1 MSERTKNLI
10 KGIVGIFVYFFFN
23 FATYDILKLIGIDG
37 SKLSD
42 AQVVLV
48 STIFSLIIVI
58 FLILISRKKFIQN
71 IKDFLKNNISYFK
84 RNAKYWLWSLAIM
97 FVSNLFI
104 SLIFNTITSANDQA
118 VRTLFDSFPIYIFFS
133 AVIIAPF
140 TEELVFR
147 QSIRYLIKNDYLF
160 IIVSGLIF
168 GFMHVLASL
177 SSVADILYLIPY
189 SVPGFAFA
197 YMLTKEDNVM
207 VPISFHLI
215 HNGLSMAL
223 MIIGK
228 LVGVM

>member
-1 MSERTKNLI
+1 M
-10 KGIVGIFVYFFFN
+10 
-23 FATYDILKLIGIDG
+23 
-37 SKLSD
+37 
-42 AQVVLV
+42 
-48 STIFSLIIVI
+48 
-58 FLILISRKKFIQN
+58 
-71 IKDFLKNNISYFK
+71 
-84 RNAKYWLWSLAIM
+84 SLAIM

-168 GFMHVLASL
+168 
-177 SSVADILYLIPY
+177 
-189 SVPGFAFA
+189 AFA